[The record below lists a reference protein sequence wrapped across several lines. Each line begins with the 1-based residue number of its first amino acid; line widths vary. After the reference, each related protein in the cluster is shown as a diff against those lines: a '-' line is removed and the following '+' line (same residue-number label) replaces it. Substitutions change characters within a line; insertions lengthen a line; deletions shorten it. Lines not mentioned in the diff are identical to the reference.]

1 MSQRTSPFTLAGR
14 FVRSI
19 WLVITSPF
27 RFLGRFQANL
37 TRFFT
42 EEPEDT
48 PITDT
53 LVETVQS
60 RESFFDT
67 IAAFAEHL
75 DALRGH
81 LMRSVIV
88 LALCAGVSFWQ
99 ITSIM
104 ALLTMPLAPDALN
117 EYLALPSRTAS
128 ESFARFLELGQQN
141 IRILTTR
148 EPAEGIGTVMRV
160 SLLAATV
167 LAMPW
172 IITEI
177 YLFIAPGLFPKS
189 RVRLLLAIPFASL
202 LFAVGVLFTYFVMLP
217 VAIPF
222 LEEFGGFSTA
232 WTPSSYFNLVTSLM
246 FWVGIAFQMP
256 LIIYA
261 LAAVGLLKS
270 SQLLAQWRI
279 AVIAIAVIAAI
290 ITPTTDP
297 LNMAVIMVPM
307 IALYFISI
315 AGAWVA
321 ERGRKTETK

>member
-14 FVRSI
+14 LVRSL
-19 WLVITSPF
+19 WLGLSAPF
-27 RFLGRFQANL
+27 RFLGGLRARI

-60 RESFFDT
+60 RDSFFDT
-67 IAAFAEHL
+67 VAAFAEHL
-75 DALRGH
+75 EALRGH
-81 LMRSVIV
+81 LTRSVIV
-88 LALCAGVSFWQ
+88 LALCAGLSFWQ

-117 EYLALPSRTAS
+117 EYLQLPSRTAT

-141 IRILTTR
+141 IKILTTR

-189 RVRLLLAIPFASL
+189 RIRLLLAIPFASL
-202 LFAVGVLFTYFVMLP
+202 LFAVGVAFTYFVMLP

-279 AVIAIAVIAAI
+279 AVVAIAIIAAI

-307 IALYFISI
+307 VALYFVSI

-321 ERGRKTETK
+321 ERGRKNT

>member
-14 FVRSI
+14 FVRGV
-19 WLVITSPF
+19 WLVLTAPF
-27 RFLGRFQANL
+27 RFLGNL
-37 TRFFT
+37 RASIVRFFT

-81 LMRSVIV
+81 ITRSVIV
-88 LALCAGVSFWQ
+88 VALCAGLAFWQ
-99 ITSIM
+99 ITNIM
-104 ALLTMPLAPDALN
+104 ALLAMPLSEQALS
-117 EYLALPSRTAS
+117 EYLALPNRTAG

-141 IRILTTR
+141 IKVLTTR

-177 YLFIAPGLFPKS
+177 FLFIAPGLFPKS

-202 LFAVGVLFTYFVMLP
+202 LFLVGVLFTYFVMLP

-232 WTPSSYFNLVTSLM
+232 WTPSSYFNLITSLM
-246 FWVGIAFQMP
+246 FWVGLAFQMP

-261 LAAVGLLKS
+261 LASVGLLKS

-279 AVIAIAVIAAI
+279 AVVIIAVIAAV

-297 LNMAVIMVPM
+297 LNMAVIMFPM

-321 ERGRKTETK
+321 ERGRKTATG

>member
-14 FVRSI
+14 FVRSL
-19 WLVITSPF
+19 WLALTAPF
-27 RFLGRFQANL
+27 RFFGNL
-37 TRFFT
+37 RASLVRFFT

-48 PITDT
+48 PISET

-60 RESFFDT
+60 RESFFET
-67 IAAFAEHL
+67 VTAFAEHL
-75 DALRGH
+75 EALRGH

-88 LALCAGVSFWQ
+88 LALCASLSFWQ
-99 ITSIM
+99 ITNIM
-104 ALLTMPLAPDALN
+104 ALLAMPLTTNALN
-117 EYLALPSRTAS
+117 EYWLLSSRPAA
-128 ESFARFLELGQQN
+128 ESFSRFLELGQQN
-141 IRILTTR
+141 IKILTTR

-189 RVRLLLAIPFASL
+189 RIRLLLAIPFASL

-232 WTPSSYFNLVTSLM
+232 WTPSSYFNLITSLM
-246 FWVGIAFQMP
+246 FWVGLAFQMP

-270 SQLLAQWRI
+270 SQLLAQWRV
-279 AVIAIAVIAAI
+279 AVVAIAVIAAI

-297 LNMAVIMVPM
+297 LNMAVIMFPM

-321 ERGRKTETK
+321 ERGRKPAAG

>member
-14 FVRSI
+14 FIRSL
-19 WLVITSPF
+19 WLVLTSPF
-27 RFLGRFQANL
+27 RFLGGLRANIV
-37 TRFFT
+37 RFFT

-48 PITDT
+48 PITET

-67 IAAFAEHL
+67 LAAFAEHL
-75 DALRGH
+75 EALRGH
-81 LMRSVIV
+81 LTRSVIV
-88 LALCAGVSFWQ
+88 LALCAGLSFWQ
-99 ITSIM
+99 ITNIM
-104 ALLTMPLAPDALN
+104 GLLAMPLSADALT
-117 EYLALPSRTAS
+117 EYLLIPNRTFS
-128 ESFARFLELGQQN
+128 ENFTRFLTLGQES

-177 YLFIAPGLFPKS
+177 FLFIAPGLFPKS
-189 RVRLLLAIPFASL
+189 RIRLLLAIPFASL

-246 FWVGIAFQMP
+246 FWVGLAFQMP

-279 AVIAIAVIAAI
+279 AVVAIAVIAAI

-315 AGAWVA
+315 GGAWLA
-321 ERGRKTETK
+321 ERGRKTAAG